1 LFHLDYGYPT
11 IVVPWQVLQ
20 ELDYLKI
27 KENELGYQARKATQ
41 WLLDV
46 ISQSHPRVKG
56 QPMVPK
62 SNKNP
67 DDVVL
72 ECALSI
78 KEKVNIVVSN

>member
-1 LFHLDYGYPT
+1 M
-11 IVVPWQVLQ
+11 
-20 ELDYLKI
+20 
-27 KENELGYQARKATQ
+27 KENELGYQARMATQ
-41 WLLDV
+41 WLLNV

-78 KEKVNIVVSN
+78 KEKVKNVVSKYILLKIAFFNSFSLLIIVRLRKG